1 MQKRSCLKAGMF
13 GCLGLLLIVILV
25 VGVTTLVAHRGI
37 KRQRIEERALTPV
50 AVQRAERALLAAGRV
65 ILDLADG
72 EFEIMP
78 ALPGEGVSV
87 EARYDQESYAL
98 ADSFETLPD
107 SRWAYRV
114 RFRRTIS
121 GLQALMRA
129 ILGGDT
135 ETWVHVYLPPDVP
148 IDLVILAAQGG
159 LEAELGGLWITQAEI
174 RFEKGGFSLSV
185 DEPLREPMQ
194 RLSIRGRMGGFEAVR
209 LGNASPRSL
218 IVDCKMGGA
227 DVDLRGDWLQ
237 DCDVRLALSMGGMSV
252 TVPREVDVQG
262 LAGSSVR
269 LRPANPEVSASP
281 PMLYFSISQKMGEVD
296 VSRR

>member
-1 MQKRSCLKAGMF
+1 MQKRGCLKTGLF
-13 GCLGLLLIVILV
+13 GCLGLLLIALLV
-25 VGVTTLVAHRGI
+25 VGVTALVARRGVQ
-37 KRQRIEERALTPV
+37 RQRIEKQSLAPV
-50 AVQRAERALLAAGRV
+50 AVQRAEQAPAKGGRL

-78 ALPGEGVSV
+78 SAPGEGVSV

-107 SRWAYRV
+107 SWVYRV

-121 GLQALMRA
+121 GLQALMQA

-135 ETWVHVYLPPDVP
+135 ETWVHVHVPPDVP
-148 IDLVILAAQGG
+148 IDLVIQAAEGG

-185 DEPLREPMQ
+185 DEPLRAPMQ
-194 RLSIRGRMGGFEAVR
+194 SLAIHGRMGGFEAVK

-218 IVDCKMGGA
+218 VVDCKMGGA
-227 DVDLRGDWLQ
+227 DVDLRGNWLG

-262 LAGSSVR
+262 LADSGIR
-269 LRPANPEVSASP
+269 LRPANPEVPGSP
-281 PMLYFSISQKMGEVD
+281 PMLYFSVSQKMGEVD
-296 VSRR
+296 FTRR